1 MVVHKCSLPFQTYN
15 MKARL
20 ESGKVVKYSQIPD
33 TVVSGGATYV
43 NATRLTE
50 SEQEGLGFFDV
61 IEPVYD
67 SVIQVAHNLHF
78 DNAYAYT
85 DFEGNEATRDAFVY
99 DIKDKTISE
108 TVAELKASKISELKS
123 LAHSKLTVT
132 DWYVTRKSEH
142 DVDIPSGIQTERFQ
156 VRLDVR
162 NKEIAINALTTKA
175 SILRYDINF

>member
-1 MVVHKCSLPFQTYN
+1 MVAHKCSLLFQMYN

-33 TVVSGGATYV
+33 TVVSGGVTYV

-67 SVIQVAHNLHF
+67 SVIQVAHNLHL
-78 DNAYAYT
+78 DNAYTYE
-85 DFEGNEATRDAFVY
+85 DIDGNELTREVFVY
-99 DIKDKTISE
+99 DIKTKTISE
-108 TVAELKASKISELKS
+108 TVAELKAIKIKELKS
-123 LAHSKLTVT
+123 LAHSKLSVT

-162 NKEIAINALTTKA
+162 NKEVEINALTTKA
-175 SILRYDINF
+175 SILKYDINF

>member
-1 MVVHKCSLPFQTYN
+1 

-20 ESGKVVKYSQIPD
+20 EDGKVVKYNTIPN
-33 TVVSGGATYV
+33 SFRANGKLIAGGGK
-43 NATRLTE
+43 NLSTE
-50 SEQEGLGFFDV
+50 KLEEYGFFDV

-85 DFEGNEATRDAFVY
+85 DIDGNEATRDAFVY

-108 TVAELKASKISELKS
+108 TVAELKASKIKELKS
-123 LAHSKLTVT
+123 LAHSKLSVS

>member
-1 MVVHKCSLPFQTYN
+1 MYN

-33 TVVSGGATYV
+33 TVVSGGVTYV

-67 SVIQVAHNLHF
+67 SVIQVAHNLHL
-78 DNAYAYT
+78 DNAYTYE
-85 DFEGNEATRDAFVY
+85 DIDGNELTREVFVY
-99 DIKDKTISE
+99 DIKTKTISE
-108 TVAELKASKISELKS
+108 TVAELKAIKIKELKS
-123 LAHSKLTVT
+123 LAHSKLSVT

-162 NKEIAINALTTKA
+162 NKEVEINALTTKA
-175 SILRYDINF
+175 SILKYDINF

>member
-1 MVVHKCSLPFQTYN
+1 MVAHKCSLLFQMYN

-33 TVVSGGATYV
+33 TVVSGGVTYV

-67 SVIQVAHNLHF
+67 SVIQVAHNLHL
-78 DNAYAYT
+78 DNAYTYE
-85 DFEGNEATRDAFVY
+85 DIDGNELTREVFVY
-99 DIKDKTISE
+99 DIKTKTINE
-108 TVAELKASKISELKS
+108 TVAELKAIKIKELKS
-123 LAHSKLTVT
+123 LAHSKLSVT

-162 NKEIAINALTTKA
+162 NKEVEINALTTKA
-175 SILRYDINF
+175 SILKYDINF